1 MKKYIIAL
9 LSLWVTA
16 PALTQAAEVRV
27 YSGRHYNSDRKVFK
41 QFSDLTGI
49 RVRLLEATGVSL
61 VERLKREGDR
71 ANADV
76 IILVDAARI
85 QSAAD
90 QGLLQPSATSA
101 LVRQV
106 PSEYRDPK
114 GRWFGMTRRIR
125 GIIVNPSRVDIG
137 LIRSYE
143 DLASPELKDKLCL
156 RKRQNVYNQS
166 LVASQIALKGP
177 TKAKQWLNG
186 MLRNVS
192 EPFFASDTALIRAVA
207 QGKCGVGVVN
217 HYYLARMQAGGNGK
231 RDAELTKNVRLI
243 LPRPA
248 HVNISAIG
256 IATSAKNYKESIQ
269 LAEFLTSKQGSSAL
283 ASSTYEY
290 PIMGSSSSNKL
301 REYGDFTSDGV
312 SISNLSKQLKPALA
326 LMTQVGWK

>member
-1 MKKYIIAL
+1 MKKYIIPL
-9 LSLWVTA
+9 LALWVTA

-27 YSGRHYNSDRKVFK
+27 YSGRHYNSDRQVFK

-61 VERLKREGDR
+61 VERLKREGER

-106 PSEYRDPK
+106 PSEYRDPQ
-114 GRWFGMTRRIR
+114 GRWFGITRRIR
-125 GIIVNPSRVDIG
+125 GIIVNPSRVDSRVIQ
-137 LIRSYE
+137 SYE
-143 DLASPELKDKLCL
+143 DLASPKLKGKLCL
-156 RKRQNVYNQS
+156 RKRENVYNQS
-166 LVASQIALKGP
+166 LVASQIALKGQS
-177 TKAKQWLNG
+177 KAKQWLNG
-186 MLRNVS
+186 MVRNVS
-192 EPFFASDTALIRAVA
+192 EPYFSSDTALIRAVA
-207 QGKCGVGVVN
+207 QGQCGVGVVN

-231 RDAELTKNVRLI
+231 RDADLSKNVTLI

-256 IATSAKNYKESIQ
+256 ISASAENHKEALR

-290 PIMGSSSSNKL
+290 PIMGNSSSSKL
-301 REYGDFTSDGV
+301 REYGSFKSDGL
-312 SISNLSKQLKPALA
+312 SIGDLSKQLKPALA
-326 LMTQVGWK
+326 LMTQSGWK

>member
-90 QGLLQPSATSA
+90 QGLLKPSATSA

-106 PSEYRDPK
+106 PNQYRDPK
-114 GRWFGMTRRIR
+114 GRWFGITRRIR

-137 LIRSYE
+137 LLRSYE
-143 DLASPELKDKLCL
+143 DLASAKLKGKLCL
-156 RKRQNVYNQS
+156 RKRENVYNQS
-166 LVASQIALKGP
+166 LVASQIVLKGQA
-177 TKAKQWLNG
+177 KARQWLNG
-186 MLRNVS
+186 MVRNVS
-192 EPFFASDTALIRAVA
+192 EPFFSSDTALIRAVA
-207 QGKCGVGVVN
+207 QGKCGAGVVN

-231 RDAELTKNVRLI
+231 RDSDISKNVKLI
-243 LPRPA
+243 LPAPA

-256 IATSAKNYKESIQ
+256 IAASAKNPKEALQ
-269 LAEFLTSKQGSSAL
+269 LAEFLTSRQGSSAL

-290 PIMGSSSSNKL
+290 PIKGNSSSGKL
-301 REYGDFTSDGV
+301 RGYGAFRSDGV
-312 SISNLSKQLKPALA
+312 SISDLSKQLRPALA
-326 LMTQVGWK
+326 LMTQSGWK

>member
-1 MKKYIIAL
+1 MKRYILPL
-9 LSLWVTA
+9 LSLWVAA

-41 QFSDLTGI
+41 KFSDLTGI
-49 RVRLLEATGVSL
+49 RVRLLEATGISL

-90 QGLLQPSATSA
+90 QGLLQSSATDV

-125 GIIVNPSRVDIG
+125 GIIVNPNRVDSE
-137 LIRSYE
+137 LIQGYG
-143 DLASPELKDKLCL
+143 DLTSPNLNGELCL
-156 RKRQNVYNQS
+156 RKRKNVYNQS
-166 LVASQIALKGP
+166 LVASQIALNGQAK
-177 TKAKQWLNG
+177 TKQWLNG

-192 EPFFASDTALIRAVA
+192 EPFFSSDTALIRAVA

-231 RDAELTKNVRLI
+231 RDSELSKNVELI

-256 IATSAKNYKESIQ
+256 IAASAKNYKEAIQ
-269 LAEFLTSKQGSSAL
+269 LTEFLTSNRGSSAL
-283 ASSTYEY
+283 SSSTYEY
-290 PIMGSSSSNKL
+290 PILGNSSSSKL
-301 REYGDFTSDGV
+301 KEYGAFTPDGV
-312 SISNLSKQLKPALA
+312 SISNLSKQLKPALT
-326 LMTQVGWK
+326 LMTKSGWK

>member
-9 LSLWVTA
+9 LSLWVTT

-125 GIIVNPSRVDIG
+125 GIIVDPSRVDSG

-143 DLASPELKDKLCL
+143 DLASPDLKGMVCL
-156 RKRQNVYNQS
+156 RKRKNVYNQS
-166 LVASQIALKGP
+166 LVASQIALKGQRE
-177 TKAKQWLNG
+177 TKQWLNA
-186 MLRNVS
+186 MIQNVS
-192 EPFFASDTALIRAVA
+192 EPFFSSDTALIRAVA

-231 RDAELTKNVRLI
+231 RDADLSKNVKLI

-256 IATSAKNYKESIQ
+256 ISASAKNHKEALR
-269 LAEFLTSKQGSSAL
+269 LAEFLTSKQGRSAL
-283 ASSTYEY
+283 ANSTYEY
-290 PIMGSSSSNKL
+290 PIKGESTSGKL
-301 REYGDFTSDGV
+301 REYGSFTPDGV

-326 LMTQVGWK
+326 LMTQSGWK